1 MTAAALSRLGVG
13 LWTMQSTA
21 VAPAQPTALYRA
33 FAEDAQLVERLGFH
47 SVWTAEH
54 RAWYDGWCPAL
65 MHAQAF
71 AAARTSR
78 VRFGN
83 AMLLLPQ
90 HDPVRM
96 ARAVATLDRLSG
108 GRVDLGAG
116 LGHRDAEY
124 DALGLRRDRRGRRM
138 DEALETLAR
147 VWSGELGDEPPVQRP
162 GPPIWIGGMAPPAVA
177 RAARHGHGLMLPQTL
192 RPHELREIAE
202 DYRGQAATPGPVGAL
217 RDVWIEPD
225 AARERRF
232 RARVDR
238 HFREEAGSWWVLKG
252 QVGFSQP
259 EQLTR
264 QLQRI
269 YDTEVI
275 GSAERV
281 AQELNAL
288 FAAGADFLAL
298 RLNFDF
304 VERPALHEQI
314 ARLAEEVAPL
324 LEVPAAAPA
333 R

>member
-1 MTAAALSRLGVG
+1 MSLDRLGVG

-21 VAPAQPTALYRA
+21 TAPASQPALYRA
-33 FAEDAQLVERLGFH
+33 FADDAVLAERLGFH

-54 RAWYDGWCPAL
+54 RGWYDGWCPAL

-78 VRFGN
+78 IRFGN

-138 DEALETLAR
+138 DETLDVLAA
-147 VWSGELGDEPPVQRP
+147 VWAGELGDEPPVQRP
-162 GPPIWIGGMAPPAVA
+162 GPPVWVGGMAPAAIA

-192 RPHELREIAE
+192 RPAELGEIVAAYREQAE
-202 DYRGQAATPGPVGAL
+202 RPGRIGAL
-217 RDVWIEPD
+217 RDVWIEDDP
-225 AARERRF
+225 ARASAF
-232 RARVDR
+232 RARIDR

-252 QVGFSQP
+252 QVGFSRP
-259 EQLTR
+259 EQLDR

-275 GSAERV
+275 GPPAQV
-281 AQELNAL
+281 ADELNEL
-288 FAAGADFLAL
+288 FAAGAEFLVL

-304 VERPALHEQI
+304 VERAALHENL

-324 LEVPAAAPA
+324 LERVEVG
-333 R
+333 